1 VHRKD
6 IVAPSYYQKVY
17 STLPTSSFRKI
28 YHTAQHIPPHNEN
41 HIPPPRPTSHSKY
54 PKTSNSTFSFTTH
67 LFTPNLCITGIC
79 QRKTYLTPLTSIA
92 NTPCPQY
99 IKLVLVSLR
108 QETRSAGPV
117 ERFHATLSM
126 LSDFAEVDH
135 GDGMRIYAVE
145 LLCIAREGAVRWL
158 MMMALI
164 LSVGIEEDRVG
175 MLVAGG

>member
-1 VHRKD
+1 MSAQNLSYTADINRKHALSP
-6 IVAPSYYQKVY
+6 I
-17 STLPTSSFRKI
+17 
-28 YHTAQHIPPHNEN
+28 H
-41 HIPPPRPTSHSKY
+41 
-54 PKTSNSTFSFTTH
+54 
-67 LFTPNLCITGIC
+67 
-79 QRKTYLTPLTSIA
+79 
-92 NTPCPQY
+92 
-99 IKLVLVSLR
+99 KLVLVSLR

-158 MMMALI
+158 MMMASI